1 MRYQLIVKANPE
13 SSIAALNKRAAAL
26 SGPAP
31 VIVGSHSGAPNETSL
46 LVELEGGS
54 RSEIELALNGWFL
67 EPPRNPPFPIGAL
80 LHWSRA
86 D

>member
-13 SSIAALNKRAAAL
+13 TAIAALSKHAAL
-26 SGPAP
+26 LSGAP
-31 VIVGSHSGAPNETSL
+31 KIVGSHSAHLNETRL
-46 LVELEGGS
+46 LVDFEDES
-54 RSEIELALNGWFL
+54 RSEIESVLNIWFIE
-67 EPPRNPPFPIGAL
+67 EPRLPPFSIGAL

>member
-13 SSIAALNKRAAAL
+13 TAIAALNKHAL

-31 VIVGSHSGAPNETSL
+31 KIVGSHSGAPNETSL
-46 LVELEGGS
+46 LVDFEDGS
-54 RSEIELALNGWFL
+54 RSEIEEALNVWFL